1 MMSKKGVV
9 LMLEIKITEDLTAR
23 KIQWYDLIECSCKDN
38 EKVFILYLP
47 AALLKVKGIL
57 DNIDLGNEKQYCLD
71 FNNFIK
77 YGKNIDMLFDDYLKD
92 NKYPIY
98 REIFAFCRHLYRRQ
112 GLLRNDY
119 YKPIDQAE
127 EQFIRE
133 FKKFVSEL
141 NCEEFINKKQYKIE
155 YLNYIRDLLKIFILF
170 KSSKITNIE
179 YPLDT
184 FRDYLPDDA
193 KIIELEKM
201 LSLTKDTGSVAPL
214 YRRVGSRNEIYI
226 KKLYALMLTNL
237 DISNEEL
244 LLIFG
249 YINYLEEASNS
260 LLYKD
265 LTHSLENIKDN
276 LLINIQS
283 DINTAFFDKIVQ
295 RLVEIIG
302 YKGDNLV
309 NYFIDNKI
317 KLSLCGYFILKI
329 YIENKLKIL
338 NWNKIAREKSKSL
351 QIIYKDKAYLQKVYD
366 ITKKVPINNCDE
378 MLSALNNAN
387 SLLTSEEQRIV
398 LNTIFPNDT
407 RRKDKKR
414 ELLKNNF
421 DKITIIYAYYVL
433 KRGISGQLVDFN
445 HFYNLVIAAY
455 LYFQLSKLD
464 IKEIKFINCNENNI
478 DDRRKNIASLYYQ
491 LTKSMF
497 TKKQINISYVDF
509 AYLEISSK
517 IFSKYY
523 FLFDLNIT
531 HNEILFDK
539 FIEVINELV
548 YNFWQEGLYVALRV
562 AKV

>member
-1 MMSKKGVV
+1 
-9 LMLEIKITEDLTAR
+9 MLGIKITEDLTVR
-23 KIQWYDLIECSCKDN
+23 KIRWYDLIECTCEHN
-38 EKVFILYLP
+38 EKVFTIYLP
-47 AALLKVKGIL
+47 ATLLKVKGML
-57 DNIDLGNEKQYCLD
+57 DNIDLGDEKQYCLD
-71 FNNFIK
+71 FSNFIK
-77 YGKNIDMLFDDYLKD
+77 YGKNIDMLFDDYLKN

-98 REIFAFCRHLYRRQ
+98 REMFVFCRHLYRKQ
-112 GLLRNDY
+112 GPLKNDFD
-119 YKPIDQAE
+119 KPIDQAE
-127 EQFIRE
+127 EQFVKE
-133 FKKFVSEL
+133 FRKFLVRL
-141 NCEEFINKKQYKIE
+141 KCEEFINKKQYKIE
-155 YLNYIRDLLKIFILF
+155 YVYYIRDLLKVFILF
-170 KSSKITNIE
+170 KSSKIINIE

-184 FRDYLPDDA
+184 FREYLPDDA
-193 KIIELEKM
+193 KIIELENM
-201 LSLTKDTGSVAPL
+201 LSLTEDTGSVAPL

-237 DISNEEL
+237 DISDEEL

-329 YIENKLKIL
+329 YIENRLKIL

-387 SLLTSEEQRIV
+387 SLLISEEQRIV

-455 LYFQLSKLD
+455 LYFQLNKLD

-497 TKKQINISYVDF
+497 TKKQINIRYVDF
-509 AYLEISSK
+509 AYLEVSSK

-539 FIEVINELV
+539 FIEVINELI
-548 YNFWQEGLYVALRV
+548 YDFWQEGLFVALRV